1 MYLIFLYV
9 VHAKIGLNKLT
20 SIEWYEIA
28 KTAQNSSQAQ
38 MIQMKRLSVM
48 N

>member
-9 VHAKIGLNKLT
+9 ENAKIGLNKLT
-20 SIEWYEIA
+20 SIEWHEIA
-28 KTAQNSSQAQ
+28 KKAQNSSQAQ

-48 N
+48 D